1 MKLPLKGKPFT
12 AISVITASAV
22 TTLFLIVWVTTGA
35 VNLTS
40 SLITLGI
47 WWIGAAAA
55 AGIEG
60 IAQEERKNENEHR

>member
-1 MKLPLKGKPFT
+1 MKTPLKGKPFT
-12 AISVITASAV
+12 AISVITASSV

-40 SLITLGI
+40 SLIALGI
-47 WWIGAAAA
+47 WWLGAAAA

-60 IAQEERKNENEHR
+60 IAQEERKNENGHH

>member
-1 MKLPLKGKPFT
+1 MKHPLKGKPFT
-12 AISVITASAV
+12 AIAVITASSV

-47 WWIGAAAA
+47 WWLGAATA

-60 IAQEERKNENEHR
+60 IAQEERKNENEHH